1 MEWQKGK
8 DVNNINSNKLLK
20 NYFVKKKHLTK
31 YISSCRITNCKGKLL
46 YKDGECM
53 EEIVKKA
60 LLYDF
65 YGQLLTE
72 HQRALYED
80 IVLNDLSY
88 AEIAKE
94 EGISRQGVYDL
105 IKRCDKILSEYEE
118 KLHLVEKFLNTKKKV
133 TQINQFAKD
142 IKNRN
147 GDETLQEQIEQI
159 EKISNAILEEY

>member
-1 MEWQKGK
+1 MKQVPNHIDRTVWEI
-8 DVNNINSNKLLK
+8 NIKI
-20 NYFVKKKHLTK
+20 YFVKKKYLTNHL
-31 YISSCRITNCKGKLL
+31 SLCRITNCKGKLL
-46 YKDGECM
+46 YEDGESM

-88 AEIAKE
+88 AEVAKE

-105 IKRCDKILSEYEE
+105 MKRCDKILTEYEE

>member
-1 MEWQKGK
+1 MSRK
-8 DVNNINSNKLLK
+8 NKSF
-20 NYFVKKKHLTK
+20 YFVKKKYLTK
-31 YISSCRITNCKGKLL
+31 RISSCRITNCKGKLL
-46 YKDGECM
+46 YKDGEFM

-88 AEIAKE
+88 AEVAKE

-105 IKRCDKILSEYEE
+105 MKRCDKILTEYEE

-159 EKISNAILEEY
+159 EKISNAIIEEY

>member
-1 MEWQKGK
+1 
-8 DVNNINSNKLLK
+8 
-20 NYFVKKKHLTK
+20 
-31 YISSCRITNCKGKLL
+31 
-46 YKDGECM
+46 M

-88 AEIAKE
+88 AEVAKE

-105 IKRCDKILSEYEE
+105 MKRCDKILTEYEE
-118 KLHLVEKFLNTKKKV
+118 KLHLVEKFLNTNKKV

-147 GDETLQEQIEQI
+147 GDETLQEQIEQM